1 MASFGKYLFFNNLF
15 GNTTKQAGTWNLL
28 PAVLTAWSN
37 LVSTSPSKTSYELY
51 KEQANSYKETA
62 EKNAELI
69 KSQGEIAL
77 RNLKYQSKLQRE
89 NDKLRIAASNAHM
102 TGSNLDI
109 VVRKEKIRAMNEMA
123 LRANYQNQILMELQ
137 NGYRKAGMAYGELA
151 ARAEGAKKSP
161 LLAILKGVET
171 YMGLSTRDGKVVSQL
186 ENQDALVNYEHK
198 ANIDYINYRYDGT
211 KKSKGDLS
219 GDGKDY
225 SNNESIINPTLIAA
239 IPSTSVTPDSLSLD
253 NTYEQVPINT

>member
-1 MASFGKYLFFNNLF
+1 MASFGKYVFFKNIF
-15 GNTTKQAGTWNLL
+15 GNNTKQAGTWNIL

-37 LVSTSPSKTSYELY
+37 LAATSPSKTSYELY
-51 KEQANSYKETA
+51 KEQAQTYKDTA
-62 EKNAELI
+62 EKNAKLI
-69 KSQGEIAL
+69 ESQGAIAL
-77 RNLKYQSKLQRE
+77 RNLRYQSKLQRG
-89 NDKLRIAASNAHM
+89 NDQLRIAASNSHM

-161 LLAILKGVET
+161 LLAILKGIET
-171 YMGLSTRDGKVVSQL
+171 YMGLTTRDGKVISQ
-186 ENQDALVNYEHK
+186 EANQKATVDYAHK
-198 ANIDYINYRYDGT
+198 AQIEYLDYEYTGN
-211 KKSKGDLS
+211 KKVKGDLS

-225 SNNESIINPTLIAA
+225 SSNEAIINPTLIAA
-239 IPSTSVTPDSLSLD
+239 ASATSITPDSLSLNNID
-253 NTYEQVPINT
+253 EQIPIYT